1 MNRRLINI
9 RELSEYLGVRVSTLY
24 SWVSQGRITPVKLGR
39 LDRFDIREIDEWI
52 EESKRRWKKF
62 EDEGPGRSY

>member
-1 MNRRLINI
+1 MERRLINI
-9 RELSEYLGVRVSTLY
+9 RELSEYLGIPVNTLY

-52 EESKRRWKKF
+52 EESKRRRKKF
-62 EDEGPGRSY
+62 EDM